1 MTSHAIKSYH
11 TLLTNSLA
19 EDAAEKLSEGTKRLN
34 LQIGEQPICNV
45 LRPILIQAEQYDYIK
60 RESTLVLSAIKKL
73 GKAMMTDARLR
84 SMLALSPKEE
94 QIIAIESGYG
104 APDATGRFDAFFDSR
119 GDFNLLR
126 YNADCPV
133 GLPYGDLLCEIFAK
147 MRVVREFSRKFHIR
161 GIEIRPRI
169 METMLRCYRQSNPLH
184 LREHMRIA
192 IVDWKDNL
200 ANPEFEI
207 WREYFES
214 KGYPAITADPD
225 ELEYRGGWLRAG
237 DFEISVVYKLVSTGA
252 LLARCGINHPLV
264 RAASERAVCVVNSFR
279 SAMLAKKSLFA
290 LLDDPAYDDLFSVDE
305 VGAVCRHIPWTR
317 LLREG
322 MTTYRGRRI
331 DLLDFVLTHQ
341 NLLTLK
347 PNGDY
352 GGHGETR
359 GWECGS
365 GEWERAVK
373 SALSESYVVQERVEV
388 LHQSFPTLHNGEI
401 KYEDHYVDF
410 NPYTWCGEGVEG
422 ASIRLS
428 ASGSPDVSGRG
439 GWTVP
444 MLIIE

>member
-19 EDAAEKLSEGTKRLN
+19 EDAAEKLIEGTRRHN
-34 LQIGEQPICNV
+34 LQIGEEPICNV
-45 LRPILIQAEQYDYIK
+45 LRPILIPAEQYDYIK

-84 SMLALSPKEE
+84 SLLDLSPKEE

-104 APDATGRFDAFFDSR
+104 APDATGRLDAFFDSR
-119 GDFNLLR
+119 GDFNILR
-126 YNADCPV
+126 YNADCPA

-169 METMLRCYRQSNPLH
+169 LETLLRCYRQSNPLH
-184 LREHMRIA
+184 LREQMRIA
-192 IVDWKDNL
+192 IVDWKDKL
-200 ANPEFEI
+200 ESPEFEI

-214 KGYPAITADPD
+214 KGYPTIIADPD

-237 DFEISVVYKLVSTGA
+237 DFEISIVYKRVSTGA

-264 RAASERAVCVVNSFR
+264 RAAYERAVCVVNSFR
-279 SAMLAKKSLFA
+279 SAMLTKRSIFA

-331 DLLDFVLTHQ
+331 DLLDFVATHQ
-341 NLLTLK
+341 NILTLK

-352 GGHGETR
+352 GGHGEMI
-359 GWECGS
+359 GWRCSSE
-365 GEWERAVK
+365 EWGRAVK
-373 SALSESYVVQERVEV
+373 SALSDSYVVQERIEV
-388 LHQSFPTLHNGEI
+388 LQQSFPALYDGEI
-401 KYEDHYVDF
+401 RYEDLSVDF
-410 NPYTWCGEGVEG
+410 DPYTWYGEGVEG
-422 ASIRLS
+422 AGIRLS
-428 ASGSPDVSGRG
+428 ASGRG
-439 GWTVP
+439 ARTAP

>member
-19 EDAAEKLSEGTKRLN
+19 EDAAEKLIEGTKRHN
-34 LQIGEQPICNV
+34 LQIGDQPICNV

-60 RESTLVLSAIKKL
+60 RESTLVLSAIRKL

-84 SMLALSPKEE
+84 ALLALSPKEE

-104 APDATGRFDAFFDSR
+104 APDATGRLDAFFDAR

-169 METMLRCYRQSNPLH
+169 LETMLRCYRQSNPLH

-192 IVDWKDNL
+192 IVDWKDKL
-200 ANPEFEI
+200 KGDWANPEIEL

-214 KGYPAITADPD
+214 KGYPTITADPD

-252 LLARCGINHPLV
+252 LLARCGTNHPFV
-264 RAASERAVCVVNSFR
+264 RAASERAVCVINSFR

-322 MTTYRGRRI
+322 MTTYRGRHI
-331 DLLDFVLTHQ
+331 DLLDFVSTHQ
-341 NLLTLK
+341 NILTLK

-352 GGHGETR
+352 GGHGETI
-359 GWECGS
+359 GWACGS
-365 GEWERAVK
+365 EEWERAVK
-373 SALSESYVVQERVEV
+373 SALSDSYVVQERVEV
-388 LHQSFPTLHNGEI
+388 LKQSFPTLHHGEI
-401 KYEDHYVDF
+401 KYEDRYVDF

-428 ASGSPDVSGRG
+428 GGTG
-439 GWTVP
+439 GWTAP

>member
-19 EDAAEKLSEGTKRLN
+19 EDAAEKLIEGTKSHN
-34 LQIGEQPICNV
+34 LQIADQPICNV
-45 LRPILIQAEQYDYIK
+45 LRPILIPAEQYDYIK
-60 RESTLVLSAIKKL
+60 RESTLVLSAIRKL
-73 GKAMMTDARLR
+73 GKAIMTDARLR
-84 SMLALSPKEE
+84 AMLALSPKEE
-94 QIIAIESGYG
+94 HAIAIESGYG
-104 APDATGRFDAFFDSR
+104 APDVTGRLDAVFDSR
-119 GDFNLLR
+119 GDFNILR
-126 YNADCPV
+126 YNADCPD
-133 GLPYGDLLCEIFAK
+133 GLIYGDLLCEIFVK
-147 MRVVREFSRKFHIR
+147 MRVMREFSRKFHIR

-169 METMLRCYRQSNPLH
+169 LETLLRCYRQSNPLH
-184 LREHMRIA
+184 LREQMRIA

-200 ANPEFEI
+200 MNPEFES

-214 KGYPAITADPD
+214 KGYPTVIADPD

-237 DFEISVVYKLVSTGA
+237 DFEISIVHKRVSTGA

-279 SAMLAKKSLFA
+279 SAMLAKRSIFA

-331 DLLDFVLTHQ
+331 DLLDFVSTQQ
-341 NLLTLK
+341 NILSLK

-352 GGHGETR
+352 GGHGETI

-365 GEWERAVK
+365 EEWARAIK
-373 SALSESYVVQERVEV
+373 SALSDSYVVQERVEV
-388 LHQSFPTLHNGEI
+388 LQQSFPAIHKGEI
-401 KYEDHYVDF
+401 RYEDRRVDF
-410 NPYTWCGEGVEG
+410 DPYTWCGEGVEG
-422 ASIRLS
+422 AGIRLS
-428 ASGSPDVSGRG
+428 GG
-439 GWTVP
+439 GWTAP